1 MILPTA
7 QDQLFLEPVNRAR
20 MDPLGE
26 AARFGIDLKAGL
38 GHANRHPKAGSHL

>member
-7 QDQLFLEPVNRAR
+7 QEQLFLELVNRAR

-26 AARFGIDLKAGL
+26 AARFGCDLNAGL
-38 GHANRHPKAGSHL
+38 GRANRHPRASSLR